1 MVLSDRDI
9 LRFQKGD
16 TPLISPFDL
25 SRLRSASYDVT
36 IDDEVTVLSEAVGV
50 VKLSDQDEVE
60 QVHTINHSIE
70 GFVLKPGQ
78 YCLVA
83 LGETIA
89 LPDNLIAQ
97 VIPRT
102 RFTRLGL
109 LVEPQYCNPSYTG
122 RLRIGV
128 LNASGNIIQLEPKM
142 SIAQIIF
149 EKLESTPTET
159 RLYRNQATAAY
170 QGEEAFVGAQTRSE
184 MTEGA
189 RRIFDRLMAGL
200 EAGA

>member
-70 GFVLKPGQ
+70 GFVLFS
-78 YCLVA
+78 A
-83 LGETIA
+83 LA
-89 LPDNLIAQ
+89 P
-97 VIPRT
+97 
-102 RFTRLGL
+102 LGL
-109 LVEPQYCNPSYTG
+109 LLT
-122 RLRIGV
+122 
-128 LNASGNIIQLEPKM
+128 KM
-142 SIAQIIF
+142 YFRAILGAF
-149 EKLESTPTET
+149 TP
-159 RLYRNQATAAY
+159 R
-170 QGEEAFVGAQTRSE
+170 
-184 MTEGA
+184 
-189 RRIFDRLMAGL
+189 
-200 EAGA
+200 

>member
-78 YCLVA
+78 YGLIA
-83 LGETIA
+83 IGETIT
-89 LPDNLIAQ
+89 LPDNLIA
-97 VIPRT
+97 
-102 RFTRLGL
+102 
-109 LVEPQYCNPSYTG
+109 
-122 RLRIGV
+122 
-128 LNASGNIIQLEPKM
+128 
-142 SIAQIIF
+142 
-149 EKLESTPTET
+149 
-159 RLYRNQATAAY
+159 
-170 QGEEAFVGAQTRSE
+170 
-184 MTEGA
+184 
-189 RRIFDRLMAGL
+189 
-200 EAGA
+200 